1 MQTEPN
7 GQILKEKI
15 INCLG
20 ISLPIGGAAGKSVAD
35 DIIIHEHRVRKYY
48 EYPMF
53 KQILMGLFHN
63 YINIDLSLVHRN
75 GKCYDSRII
84 ELLNDFKSE
93 VTFTM
98 EYYFDVKNF
107 YLPMKLYNAKTI
119 Y

>member
-1 MQTEPN
+1 
-7 GQILKEKI
+7 
-15 INCLG
+15 
-20 ISLPIGGAAGKSVAD
+20 VAD
-35 DIIIHEHRVRKYY
+35 DIIIHEHRVGKYY

-53 KQILMGLFHN
+53 KQIFMGLFHN

-84 ELLNDFKSE
+84 EILNDFKSE

>member
-15 INCLG
+15 INCLS

-35 DIIIHEHRVRKYY
+35 DIIIHEHRVGKYY

-84 ELLNDFKSE
+84 EILNDFKSE